1 MSHKDLAATLIS
13 KVLMSQHVGIVLVC
27 TVMVLVLS
35 VLLLTA
41 VTSQHSHLLVLE
53 HSYELGTVM

>member
-1 MSHKDLAATLIS
+1 MWALFWF
-13 KVLMSQHVGIVLVC
+13 C

-41 VTSQHSHLLVLE
+41 MTPQNNHLMALE